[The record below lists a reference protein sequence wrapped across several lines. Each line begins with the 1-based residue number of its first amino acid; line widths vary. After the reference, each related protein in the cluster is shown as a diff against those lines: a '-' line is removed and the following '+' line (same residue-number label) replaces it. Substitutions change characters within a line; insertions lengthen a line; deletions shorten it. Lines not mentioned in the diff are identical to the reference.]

1 MEIEIPVWLYEML
14 LTEAAE
20 TDSAVEE
27 IAESAFR
34 KYIGRNEDN
43 AD

>member
-20 TDSAVEE
+20 TGSAVEE

-34 KYIGRNEDN
+34 KYLERDVDN
-43 AD
+43 VD